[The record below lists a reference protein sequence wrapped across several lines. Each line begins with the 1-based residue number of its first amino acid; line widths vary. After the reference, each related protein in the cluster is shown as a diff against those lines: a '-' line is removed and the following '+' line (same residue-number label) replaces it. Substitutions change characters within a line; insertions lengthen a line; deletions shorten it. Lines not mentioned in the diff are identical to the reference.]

1 MLSVIDI
8 IKSLSLLVEKN
19 FPNYP
24 VNDRDLQEGFERPS
38 YFIDVEDVQ
47 GENLTACYVK
57 ETANL
62 SLYFFEEDIYSGFL
76 KLLDMKNKLLELL
89 REPLALADEN
99 GVIVAHVVFNDVG
112 VTISKADKALTC
124 TMTSEL
130 VQAREDSEKNLP
142 FIESIEIKSLN
153 LNV

>member
-24 VNDRDLQEGFERPS
+24 VNDRDLQEGFDRPS
-38 YFIDVEDVQ
+38 YFIDVGDVQ

-62 SLYFFEEDIYSGFL
+62 SLSFFEEDIYSGFL

-89 REPLALADEN
+89 REPLALTDEN
-99 GVIVAHVVFNDVG
+99 GVIVAHVVFNDVS
-112 VTISKADKALTC
+112 VSISKADKALTC

-130 VQAREDSEKNLP
+130 VQAREDNEKDLP
-142 FIESIEIKSLN
+142 FVESIEITSLN
-153 LNV
+153 L